1 MSRNHL
7 RVTTRL
13 GAGGRVVIPSSWRR
27 RHGLRPGSSVTLIE
41 NSDGD
46 LVLTTPLAALQNL
59 QALVRRHVP
68 EGVSLVDELLT
79 ERRAE
84 AERDH

>member
-1 MSRNHL
+1 M
-7 RVTTRL
+7 
-13 GAGGRVVIPSSWRR
+13 VIPSSWRR
-27 RHGLRPGSSVTLIE
+27 RHGLRPGSSVTLVE
-41 NSDGD
+41 TADGD
-46 LVLTTPLAALQNL
+46 LLLTTPVAALQKL

-68 EGVSLVDELLT
+68 EGVSLVDELLS